1 SGRGFAVVAEEVRA
15 LAIKTNNS
23 TKEIQIIVSSLIETS
38 TSSFAAMDT
47 AKVTAAEGAIK
58 VSQLADMLNEIAREM
73 QEINQLN
80 DSVTESSITQQE
92 LTTDIQHNIEMIA
105 VHSDETTVVATH
117 ASSISQDLLS
127 HSTELL
133 TKVKEFKLS

>member
-1 SGRGFAVVAEEVRA
+1 M
-15 LAIKTNNS
+15 
-23 TKEIQIIVSSLIETS
+23 IETS